1 MKTGEI
7 LRIVMTFGGVLI
19 LMETVMSLSK
29 RRLKEQ
35 FCLFWGVISVLLIVA
50 GIFLRPIVWSRYVS
64 RTGTI
69 IIIIAAVCVVCCL
82 FYFSIYISVLS
93 RKTQELAMQVSLL
106 NQENERMFIELD
118 RLQELLEK
126 ACAEGGNDEKKD
138 PVCD

>member
-1 MKTGEI
+1 MKTGDI
-7 LRIVMTFGGVLI
+7 LRVVMAAGGVFI

-35 FCLFWGVISVLLIVA
+35 FCLFWGVISVLLILA
-50 GIFLRPIVWSRYVS
+50 GIFLRPMVWSRYVS
-64 RTGTI
+64 QTGTI

-106 NQENERMFIELD
+106 NQENERIFMELD
-118 RLQELLEK
+118 RLQGLLEK
-126 ACAEGGNDEKKD
+126 RGGSDEEED
-138 PVCD
+138 SVCD